1 MAAECF
7 EASPAWSA
15 LNKSLED
22 GGKTGLLSLPAEL
35 IELIAERLPLSS
47 DLLALRSICRDIES
61 HTRRTFAQANF
72 QAKAFLLCD
81 RQSMQALVDIAR
93 HPVFGKLLRSITL
106 AAWRVL
112 DSEDDYHARD
122 EHYTR
127 SRLNAQGRDM
137 WLDFRERRVA
147 HARVLEDH
155 QRYWD
160 SRHWLSQ
167 ISDAL
172 RTLAESGQSL
182 QQLAFAWRN
191 GAACGSKRLE
201 NVLGYPG
208 CLAQVETTATSMVHG
223 AETLAAI
230 LASDCQI
237 ARLDLETQ
245 LMSFGDLPLGQRL
258 SHTRRHA
265 GTTLASAIDGSKIL
279 NGLHSLDLFGGC
291 PSSGYLRN
299 HSDTCLAD
307 FLAKMP
313 NLERLSIK
321 TCPCS
326 APEGL
331 IQKFLRHAFMPNLLL
346 LDLSSSRVE
355 CTDLFR
361 FIKPH
366 AGVLQT
372 VRVQELIPPPNY
384 QVSSDRVAA
393 VAYAVLLQDGLRLDS
408 FLINDQE
415 YATDPPQVA
424 VGLLREDVFQCPT
437 PPLTSLDPRVQH
449 NFRASTMG
457 NRHSTVGPAAPPPYS
472 PLPANDA
479 SGLQKDQM
487 QEFVA
492 LTSGI
497 VDRERSGILDR
508 ERSGGIS
515 DCLRLQN
522 FLRFLLLVD
531 YNTLVEDE
539 ELTPADYNHFTKL
552 YVLTKDMPG
561 LSGARANLRGP
572 EKEVSAEYLYRN
584 LYQPSGQLGL
594 PYDIVLKMV
603 YRFGTSRDSAGKYK
617 GCTSSVLQNSG
628 LHEFATKL
636 LVDSKIMVPLL
647 FDKGGLRAALE
658 DDLRFELYYRGR
670 RGGSR
675 WEKAATSAEKV
686 LKEKYS
692 SYLSEAK
699 KRSKE
704 GLLDRVRRPLR

>member
-1 MAAECF
+1 MAAECL
-7 EASPAWSA
+7 EASPAWSTVQD
-15 LNKSLED
+15 SLED
-22 GGKTGLLSLPAEL
+22 SGKTGLLLLPPEL
-35 IELIAERLPLSS
+35 IELIAEYLPPSS
-47 DLLALRSICRDIES
+47 DLLALRSTCRDVES

-112 DSEDDYHARD
+112 DSEDDYHVRD
-122 EHYTR
+122 KHFAR

-147 HARVLEDH
+147 HARILEDH

-167 ISDAL
+167 ISDTL

-208 CLAQVETTATSMVHG
+208 CLVQVETTATSMVYG

-230 LASDCQI
+230 LASECQI

-258 SHTRRHA
+258 SHTRRHE

-331 IQKFLRHAFMPNLLL
+331 IQKFLHNAFMPNLLL

-366 AGVLQT
+366 AGVLKT
-372 VRVQELIPPPNY
+372 VRVEELIPPPNY

-415 YATDPPQVA
+415 YATDPPQV
-424 VGLLREDVFQCPT
+424 VVELL
-437 PPLTSLDPRVQH
+437 
-449 NFRASTMG
+449 
-457 NRHSTVGPAAPPPYS
+457 
-472 PLPANDA
+472 
-479 SGLQKDQM
+479 
-487 QEFVA
+487 
-492 LTSGI
+492 
-497 VDRERSGILDR
+497 
-508 ERSGGIS
+508 
-515 DCLRLQN
+515 
-522 FLRFLLLVD
+522 
-531 YNTLVEDE
+531 
-539 ELTPADYNHFTKL
+539 
-552 YVLTKDMPG
+552 
-561 LSGARANLRGP
+561 
-572 EKEVSAEYLYRN
+572 
-584 LYQPSGQLGL
+584 
-594 PYDIVLKMV
+594 
-603 YRFGTSRDSAGKYK
+603 
-617 GCTSSVLQNSG
+617 
-628 LHEFATKL
+628 
-636 LVDSKIMVPLL
+636 
-647 FDKGGLRAALE
+647 
-658 DDLRFELYYRGR
+658 
-670 RGGSR
+670 
-675 WEKAATSAEKV
+675 
-686 LKEKYS
+686 
-692 SYLSEAK
+692 
-699 KRSKE
+699 
-704 GLLDRVRRPLR
+704 

>member
-1 MAAECF
+1 MAAECL
-7 EASPAWSA
+7 EASAAWSA
-15 LNKSLED
+15 VQDSLED
-22 GGKTGLLSLPAEL
+22 SGKTGLLSLPAEL
-35 IELIAERLPLSS
+35 IEFIAERLPPSS
-47 DLLALRSICRDIES
+47 DLLALRSTCRDIES

-72 QAKAFLLCD
+72 QAKTFLLCD

-112 DSEDDYHARD
+112 DSEDDYHVRD
-122 EHYTR
+122 KHYAC
-127 SRLNAQGRDM
+127 SRLNAQGKDM
-137 WLDFRERRVA
+137 WLDFRKRRVA
-147 HARVLEDH
+147 HARILEDH

-160 SRHWLSQ
+160 GRHWLFQ

-182 QQLAFAWRN
+182 QHLAFAWRN

-265 GTTLASAIDGSKIL
+265 GPTLASAIDGSKIL

-299 HSDTCLAD
+299 HSDTCLAN

-313 NLERLSIK
+313 NLEHLSIK

-326 APEGL
+326 VPEGL
-331 IQKFLRHAFMPNLLL
+331 IQKFLRHAFMPKLHL

-372 VRVQELIPPPNY
+372 VRVGELIPPPNY

-393 VAYAVLLQDGLRLDS
+393 VATTK
-408 FLINDQE
+408 F
-415 YATDPPQVA
+415 P
-424 VGLLREDVFQCPT
+424 C
-437 PPLTSLDPRVQH
+437 
-449 NFRASTMG
+449 STLG
-457 NRHSTVGPAAPPPYS
+457 NRHSTARPALPPPYS
-472 PLPANDA
+472 SLPTDDA
-479 SGLQKDQM
+479 PGLQKDQM

-497 VDRERSGILDR
+497 LDR
-508 ERSGGIS
+508 ERSAGTSECERIRGIS
-515 DCLRLQN
+515 DACRLQN
-522 FLRFLLLVD
+522 FLRFVLLVD
-531 YNTLVEDE
+531 YDTSDE
-539 ELTPADYNHFTKL
+539 ELSPADYDHYAKL
-552 YVLTKDMPG
+552 YVLIKDMSD
-561 LSGARANLRGP
+561 LSGTHVFPHGT
-572 EKEVSAEYLYRN
+572 EKEVSTEYLYRK
-584 LYQPSGQLGL
+584 LYQPSEQLGL
-594 PYDIVLKMV
+594 PYDIIPKMV
-603 YRFGTSRDSAGKYK
+603 YRFGTNRDRLGKYK

-636 LVDSKIMVPLL
+636 VVDCEIMVPLL
-647 FDKGGLRAALE
+647 FDQGGLRAALE
-658 DDLRFELYYRGR
+658 EDLLVELLYRGD
-670 RGGSR
+670 RGGPR

-704 GLLDRVRRPLR
+704 GLLDRVRSVFR

>member
-35 IELIAERLPLSS
+35 VELIAERLPPSS
-47 DLLALRSICRDIES
+47 DLLALRSTCRDIES

-72 QAKAFLLCD
+72 QAKTFLLCD

-112 DSEDDYHARD
+112 DSENDYHVRD
-122 EHYTR
+122 RHYAR

-137 WLDFRERRVA
+137 WLDFRERRAA
-147 HARVLEDH
+147 HARILEDH

-172 RTLAESGQSL
+172 RTLAEPGQSL
-182 QQLAFAWRN
+182 QRLAFAWRN

-331 IQKFLRHAFMPNLLL
+331 IQKFLRHAFIPNLLI

-415 YATDPPQVA
+415 YATDPPQV
-424 VGLLREDVFQCPT
+424 VVELL
-437 PPLTSLDPRVQH
+437 
-449 NFRASTMG
+449 
-457 NRHSTVGPAAPPPYS
+457 PAAPPPYS
-472 PLPANDA
+472 PLPTDDA
-479 SGLQKDQM
+479 TGLQRDHM

-497 VDRERSGILDR
+497 IDCERTRGIPESEVPR
-508 ERSGGIS
+508 VS
-515 DCLRLQN
+515 DAFRLQN
-522 FLRFLLLVD
+522 FLRFVLLVD
-531 YNTLVEDE
+531 YNADPDDE

-552 YVLTKDMPG
+552 YVLTKDMSG
-561 LSGARANLRGP
+561 LSDVRANSRGP

-584 LYQPSGQLGL
+584 LYQPSEQLGL

-603 YRFGTSRDSAGKYK
+603 YRFGTSRDRLGKYK

-636 LVDSKIMVPLL
+636 VVDCKIMVPLL
-647 FDKGGLRAALE
+647 FDKGGLRAVLE
-658 DDLRFELYYRGR
+658 ENLRFELMYRGR
-670 RGGSR
+670 RGGPR

-686 LKEKYS
+686 LKEKYA
-692 SYLSEAK
+692 SYLSGAK

-704 GLLDRVRRPLR
+704 GLLDRVRSALW